1 MVDPA
6 FAATLEALKTTSGD
20 SAISP
25 DICADPSLNYH
36 GVELDSVSK
45 ASLETCL
52 ILQDPRKH
60 LDRASLWASQE
71 WNKWNKG
78 SSLKQTPHRSWPYH
92 NGCSTLAPLMF
103 SQVGIVAQEDNVQ
116 SLRNRRNLV
125 SALDEMVFYWTKV
138 ASEDL
143 IKQTNEKS
151 SNAAYYLL
159 KHVAQHWVHQL
170 ELMNTTIAKAEWFS
184 DDYQA
189 KIDGEL
195 SRQKWKDDLLKVNEI
210 AKDINYMRRHLNHFW
225 RAMFLNLERL
235 GVQLGS
241 ECVDGAASLALRG
254 AQKDF
259 LTIHTR
265 MQPMR
270 NRAEALNSVSN
281 DLANL
286 RAAFR
291 GVYDGEF
298 GLRLSLFASIFFSLS
313 LLASIFSMGDDY
325 RPGKN
330 HFWMFW
336 AIGPPICVLL
346 ALGLIYG
353 TQPWKVG
360 NDLWEYAKLW
370 LRDQGLVGTD
380 DEKAA
385 IKQKKIDKKAA
396 VKQKKID
403 EKAAAKQKKSDKKE
417 KDEML
422 KGSKNATGSN
432 NRARRKLDEEHAS

>member
-6 FAATLEALKTTSGD
+6 FAATREALKTASGD
-20 SAISP
+20 YAPAP
-25 DICADPSLNYH
+25 DTKTSKPLQFHGEDLDP
-36 GVELDSVSK
+36 VSK
-45 ASLETCL
+45 ASIETCM
-52 ILQDPRKH
+52 ILQDPRTH
-60 LDRASLWASQE
+60 GDRSELWASQDS
-71 WNKWNKG
+71 NKG
-78 SSLKQTPHRSWPYH
+78 SLLEETPHRSWPYH
-92 NGCSTLAPLMF
+92 NGCSTLAPLAF
-103 SQVGIVAQEDNVQ
+103 SHVGINAQEDSIQ
-116 SLRNRRNLV
+116 ILRDRRNVV

-138 ASEDL
+138 ATKDL

-159 KHVAQHWVHQL
+159 KHVAQHWVNQL

-189 KIDGEL
+189 QIDGKL
-195 SRQKWKDDLLKVNEI
+195 SRRKWKDDLIKVIDI

-241 ECVDGAASLALRG
+241 ECVDSTASLALRG

-298 GLRLSLFASIFFSLS
+298 GLRLSLFASIFFPLS

-325 RPGKN
+325 RPGKDQ
-330 HFWMFW
+330 FWLFW
-336 AIGPPICVLL
+336 AIGPPICVVL
-346 ALGLIYG
+346 ALLLIYG
-353 TQPWKVG
+353 TRPWNVG
-360 NDLWEYAKLW
+360 NDVWEYTKIW
-370 LRDQGLVGTD
+370 LRSHALLGTEN
-380 DEKAA
+380 EKAA
-385 IKQKKIDKKAA
+385 VRQKKVEDKYNEQRQ
-396 VKQKKID
+396 QKF
-403 EKAAAKQKKSDKKE
+403 
-417 KDEML
+417 
-422 KGSKNATGSN
+422 KNRTGSN
-432 NRARRKLDEEHAS
+432 NRTGWKKPDVEQAY